1 MIYNLGTN
9 LELFIKSRY
18 YQQRIASCDQK
29 KQTERQIRTGG
40 DTLYN
45 NNNDLVDI

>member
-29 KQTERQIRTGG
+29 NKLKDKSGPAVIHC
-40 DTLYN
+40 
-45 NNNDLVDI
+45 IIIIMI